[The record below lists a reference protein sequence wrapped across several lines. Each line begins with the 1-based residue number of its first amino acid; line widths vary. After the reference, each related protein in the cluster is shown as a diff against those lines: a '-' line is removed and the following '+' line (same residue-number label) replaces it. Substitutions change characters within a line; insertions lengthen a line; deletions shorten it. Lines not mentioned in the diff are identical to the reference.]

1 MFGTYKTAY
10 VVSALLDVAL
20 SIVGYMD
27 YDDAWI
33 FSHAEEQYA
42 VRLKCQSMYL
52 PSSLQQPFVICPLLR
67 DVKREKYPL
76 LKDKTFRLTV
86 GTANGEHAIEL
97 LR

>member
-1 MFGTYKTAY
+1 MSGTHETVYA
-10 VVSALLDVAL
+10 VRALPAVRLG
-20 SIVGYMD
+20 IVGHMD

-42 VRLKCQSMYL
+42 VRLECQSTYL

-67 DVKREKYPL
+67 DVKRKKYPL

-86 GTANGEHAIEL
+86 GTANDEHAIEL